1 MPDYEESYLG
11 GLRKLIGKKK
21 VFAIA
26 ARAIIRDK
34 DERILFV
41 QRKDN
46 GKWVMPAG
54 SIELEE
60 SILDCVKREVK
71 EETGLDVISATSM
84 AIYSDP
90 RFSFVTAYGD
100 PYQMFALVF
109 IIDEWVGNLLSETD
123 ETLDARFFAL
133 DDLPAIPDLYKETIE
148 DLKNYTGAMIVK

>member
-1 MPDYEESYLG
+1 MPDYGKSYLG

-34 DERILFV
+34 DERILLV
-41 QRKDN
+41 QRNDN

-71 EETGLDVISATSM
+71 EETGLDVISATPM
-84 AIYSDP
+84 AIYSEP

-100 PYQMFALVF
+100 PYQMFAVVF
-109 IIDEWVGNLLSETD
+109 IIDEWAGTLLSETD
-123 ETLDARFFAL
+123 ETLNARFFAL
-133 DDLPAIPDLYKETIE
+133 DDLPPIPNLYKETIE
-148 DLKNYTGAMIVK
+148 DLKNYTGTIIIK

>member
-41 QRKDN
+41 QRNDN

-71 EETGLDVISATSM
+71 EETGLDVISATPM

-100 PYQMFALVF
+100 PYQ
-109 IIDEWVGNLLSETD
+109 
-123 ETLDARFFAL
+123 R
-133 DDLPAIPDLYKETIE
+133 
-148 DLKNYTGAMIVK
+148 